1 VLVCILLCDL
11 ISGGDVLSV
20 ADYVREVKKSIEE
33 IKKLLYG
40 ILETLE
46 ILEDRELME
55 QIRESEKQIERG
67 EYERFL

>member
-1 VLVCILLCDL
+1 MRILLCGL
-11 ISGGDVLSV
+11 ISGDDVLSV
-20 ADYVREVKKSIEE
+20 ADYVREVKESIEE
-33 IKKLLYG
+33 IKKLLCG
-40 ILETLE
+40 ILGTLE

>member
-1 VLVCILLCDL
+1 VLVRILLCGL

>member
-1 VLVCILLCDL
+1 VLVRILLCGL
-11 ISGGDVLSV
+11 ISGGDVLSA
-20 ADYVREVKKSIEE
+20 ADYVREVKESIEE

>member
-1 VLVCILLCDL
+1 M
-11 ISGGDVLSV
+11 SV
-20 ADYVREVKKSIEE
+20 ADYVREVKESIEE

>member
-1 VLVCILLCDL
+1 M
-11 ISGGDVLSV
+11 

-33 IKKLLYG
+33 IKKLLYS

-46 ILEDRELME
+46 ILGDRELME
-55 QIRESEKQIERG
+55 QIRESGKQIERG